1 MTTVSLDVENL
12 RAVFAKMDADHSGT
26 LSQKE
31 MVAGLSKLGI
41 DAEESA
47 NLVKHIDGNNDGN
60 ISYDE
65 VVEFLPEINTLL
77 REEIEEKKRADELK
91 KKRETLLAKRVA
103 QAKLME
109 ERVLRKVNAI
119 TTEDP
124 KDLKRALAKAL
135 LVIDELRADEGDAAS
150 KAEELQML
158 RAYKTEVLSFHV
170 ANFPKNDS
178 SNGLSSAAAVTT
190 AICKLRLK
198 ASIPSS
204 RQPKKA
210 LQGCWGKKK

>member
-26 LSQKE
+26 LGQKE

-150 KAEELQML
+150 KAE
-158 RAYKTEVLSFHV
+158 
-170 ANFPKNDS
+170 
-178 SNGLSSAAAVTT
+178 
-190 AICKLRLK
+190 
-198 ASIPSS
+198 
-204 RQPKKA
+204 
-210 LQGCWGKKK
+210 